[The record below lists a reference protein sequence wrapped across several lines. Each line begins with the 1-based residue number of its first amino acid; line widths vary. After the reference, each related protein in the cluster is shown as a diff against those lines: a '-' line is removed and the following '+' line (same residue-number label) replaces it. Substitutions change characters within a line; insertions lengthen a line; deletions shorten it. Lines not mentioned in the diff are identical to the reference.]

1 MQNVLKGKKMADVEY
16 LVEKFRTKLLAAQ
29 EMEKYK
35 TEVISPLVGKIFID
49 QFAGVFQNLTDEIN
63 SKVGSRV
70 ITFISEGKNR
80 FTIEGLHHRI
90 IFQKGKIEVF
100 DSRAVLNIIPIYVWK
115 GVTKHLGPI
124 SIVIDPNTE
133 ETKWD
138 IPFGNTVDYSKDLFS
153 KLVDDEDFSM

>member
-1 MQNVLKGKKMADVEY
+1 MTDVEH
-16 LVEKFRTKLLAAQ
+16 LVDKFRTKLLAAQ

-35 TEVISPLVGKIFID
+35 TEIVLPLVSRIFTD
-49 QFAGVFQNLTDEIN
+49 QFAGIFQNLTDEIN
-63 SKVGSRV
+63 LKVGSRV
-70 ITFISEGKNR
+70 ITYISEGKNR

-100 DSRAVLNIIPIYVWK
+100 DGRAVLNIIPIYIWK

-124 SIVIDPNTE
+124 SIIVAPNAE
-133 ETKWD
+133 EINWD
-138 IPFGNTVDYSKDLFS
+138 IPFGSVVDYSKDLFG